1 MLAQRTLLAM
11 TAALLL
17 IFGHTAMAQ
26 RSGAPAKH
34 DAKAAADQN
43 SRTATRSRV
52 DANAE
57 QALKQLFAENDGAK
71 KLYDKAAGYAVFSG
85 TKAGF
90 FVSGAG
96 GLGVAVDKKTGHRT
110 YMKMGSAGVGLSFG
124 ARRYDLIILF
134 ENQEHLANFLK
145 GGWDSSATAE
155 ATAGTESKG
164 VGSSF
169 FDGVAIFRL
178 TNRGLMANADVSGTR
193 FWVADDLN

>member
-1 MLAQRTLLAM
+1 MLAQRTLWAL

-17 IFGHTAMAQ
+17 VFGQAAMAQ
-26 RSGAPAKH
+26 HSGAAAPH
-34 DAKAAADQN
+34 DAKAAGDQA

-57 QALKQLFAENDGAK
+57 QALKQLFAENAGAK
-71 KLYDKAAGYAVFSG
+71 TLFGKAAGYAVFSG

-90 FVSGAG
+90 IVSGAG
-96 GLGVAVDKKTGHRT
+96 GLGVAVNKKTRQRT

-134 ENQEHLANFLK
+134 ENQEHLANFVK

-164 VGSSF
+164 VGSTF
-169 FDGVAIFRL
+169 FDGIAIFRL